1 MTQEEI
7 AHKLEVFAR
16 RLAMIATSTTRAHNL
31 EKEMLVKDIKALA
44 GMLRY
49 TP

>member
-7 AHKLEVFAR
+7 AYRIEAFAR
-16 RLAMIATSTTRAHNL
+16 RLSMIMTSTTRSHNY
-31 EKEMLVKDIKALA
+31 EKEILVKDIKALA
-44 GMLRY
+44 EMLRF

>member
-7 AHKLEVFAR
+7 AKKIEILAR
-16 RLAMIATSTTRAHNL
+16 RLAMIATSPTRMHNL
-31 EKEMLVKDIKALA
+31 EKELLVKDIKALA